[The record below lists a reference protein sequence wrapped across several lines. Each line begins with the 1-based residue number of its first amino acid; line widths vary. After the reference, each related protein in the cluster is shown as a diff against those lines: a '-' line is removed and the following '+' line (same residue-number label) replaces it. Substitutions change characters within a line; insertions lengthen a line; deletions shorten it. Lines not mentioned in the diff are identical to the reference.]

1 MRSDRIQRRQPI
13 RSPAHDDHDSDEE
26 HDSEPEYS
34 DHSMMRRSWCRS
46 DHLDSSRDSQP
57 SANSSMRTESY
68 VYERTVKLS
77 STSQLNSS
85 TEFEA
90 SRNLSKLRNTSV
102 SVAAAPP
109 AAKPTNSNTVLW
121 TVIGLV
127 AVIVAAGA
135 YAWLLTGSGR
145 PKQQCTEF
153 DELRKQF
160 PNQDSIMWKSFRKGV
175 EDVLNNVPQRPS
187 TFLLAYHDPTTSD
200 RLMEQILN
208 ATAHCMHASDTLKL
222 DGNEIGG
229 RSAAAQSHGDIIAM
243 YERPLKATGIMY
255 VADIGRIA
263 MPTAQM
269 FHVIC
274 DTVTP
279 LVARA
284 VIFLTLHIERY
295 ERNMA
300 PRHLLRLV
308 EEELERNWHANATD
322 SNENILEALI
332 ARVTDQLFLVH
343 PEKRLL

>member
-1 MRSDRIQRRQPI
+1 MQLRSDRIQRRQPI
-13 RSPAHDDHDSDEE
+13 RSPAHDEYDSDEE
-26 HDSEPEYS
+26 HDSELEYS
-34 DHSMMRRSWCRS
+34 DHSMMQRSWRHS
-46 DHLDSSRDSQP
+46 DHLDSSRDSP
-57 SANSSMRTESY
+57 TSANSSMRTETH
-68 VYERTVKLS
+68 VYERSVKLS
-77 STSQLNSS
+77 STSQLNMS
-85 TEFEA
+85 TELEA
-90 SRNLSKLRNTSV
+90 SRNLSKLRNTS
-102 SVAAAPP
+102 STSATP
-109 AAKPTNSNTVLW
+109 AKPTNTVLW
-121 TVIGLV
+121 TVVGLV

-135 YAWLLTGSGR
+135 YAWLSPGSGR
-145 PKQQCTEF
+145 PKQQCAEF

-160 PNQDSIMWKSFRKGV
+160 PNQDAIMWRSLRKGV

-187 TFLLAYHDPTTSD
+187 TFLLAYHDPATSD
-200 RLMEQILN
+200 RLMEQILT
-208 ATAHCMHASDTLKL
+208 ATAHCMRTGDTLKL

-229 RSAAAQSHGDIIAM
+229 RSAAAHTHGDIIAM

-255 VADIGRIA
+255 VADISRIA